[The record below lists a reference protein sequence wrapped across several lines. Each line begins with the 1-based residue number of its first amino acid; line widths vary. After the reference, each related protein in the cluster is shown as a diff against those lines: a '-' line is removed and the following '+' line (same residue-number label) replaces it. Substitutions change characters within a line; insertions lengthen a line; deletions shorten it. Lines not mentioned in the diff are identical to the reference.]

1 MKALRETL
9 KETWH
14 FYKKTLILIAHGSK
28 AYYGWC
34 FLLLAIIIIG
44 FIFYLKQHDVGLIA
58 TNMNDQVSWGLYIA
72 NFTYLVGAAAAAVLL
87 VIPSYVYHFKP
98 IKEIVVLGE
107 LFAASSIVMAILFVM
122 VDLGRLDRV
131 WHMIPF
137 IGSINFPQSLLAW
150 DVLALNGYLFL
161 NLLIPVY
168 LLIKFYYRKEP
179 NWKFIL
185 PFILLSIPMAVAI
198 HTVTAFLYNGLP
210 ARPFWNASILAPRFL
225 ASAFCS
231 GPAIIIIIFQIIR
244 KVSVYN
250 IQIEDEAL
258 FKISELIAYAMFL
271 NLFLLSAELYKEY
284 YSQTVHIA
292 SFKYLF
298 EGLHGHNQLV
308 PWIWA
313 AMAMNVIA
321 FFLFLV
327 PHTRKR
333 LSTLNL
339 GCILIIIGVWIEKG
353 PGFVIPGFVP
363 DPLGEIYVYVPN
375 LLELMVS
382 FGIWA
387 TGLLIFTLLMKVA
400 IPIETGKFCYS
411 KYEKEKTALSFPFN
425 GTSLPPDGFL
435 ITCRT
440 DTTKMVV

>member
-1 MKALRETL
+1 MEKLRETL
-9 KETWH
+9 NETWH
-14 FYKKTLILIAHGSK
+14 FYRRTLTLVATGSK
-28 AYYGWC
+28 LYYAWC
-34 FLLLAIIIIG
+34 FSLMAIIAIG
-44 FIFYLKQHDVGLIA
+44 FLFYVRQHDLGLIA
-58 TNMNDQVSWGLYIA
+58 TNMSDQVSWGLYIA

-122 VDLGRLDRV
+122 VDLGRLDRF
-131 WHMIPF
+131 WHMLPF
-137 IGSINFPQSLLAW
+137 IGLMNFPQSLLAW

-168 LLIKFYYRKEP
+168 LLVKFYYRKEP

-185 PFILLSIPMAVAI
+185 PFILVSIPMAVAI

-244 KVSVYN
+244 KVSVHHLE
-250 IQIEDEAL
+250 IEDKAL

-271 NLFLLSAELYKEY
+271 NLFLLAAEIFKEY

-298 EGLHGHNQLV
+298 EGIHGHKELV
-308 PWIWA
+308 PWIWS
-313 AMAMNVIA
+313 AMTMNVIA
-321 FFLFLV
+321 FIIFLI
-327 PHTRKR
+327 PQTRKR
-333 LSTLNL
+333 LTTLNL
-339 GCILIIIGVWIEKG
+339 GCLLVIVGVWIEKG

-363 DPLGEIYVYVPN
+363 DPLGEIYEYFPN

-400 IPIETGKFCYS
+400 IPIEAAEFSHVSYIEQSFRREEEDHGWRQDSFKKF
-411 KYEKEKTALSFPFN
+411 
-425 GTSLPPDGFL
+425 
-435 ITCRT
+435 
-440 DTTKMVV
+440 

>member
-1 MKALRETL
+1 MEKLREML
-9 KETWH
+9 NETWH
-14 FYKKTLILIAHGSK
+14 FYRRTLTLVAKGSRLYYVWCFSLIAIIVAG
-28 AYYGWC
+28 
-34 FLLLAIIIIG
+34 FL
-44 FIFYLKQHDVGLIA
+44 FYLKQHDLGLIA

-137 IGSINFPQSLLAW
+137 IGSMNFPQSLLAW

-161 NLLIPVY
+161 NLLIPIY
-168 LLIKFYYRKEP
+168 LLVKFYYRKEP

-244 KVSVYN
+244 RVSTAK
-250 IQIEDEAL
+250 IEIEDEAL

-271 NLFLLSAELYKEY
+271 NLFLLSAEVYKEY

-313 AMAMNVIA
+313 AMTMNVIA
-321 FFLFLV
+321 FMIFLI
-327 PHTRKR
+327 PQTRKR
-333 LSTLNL
+333 LVTLNL
-339 GCILIIIGVWIEKG
+339 GCLLVIIGVWIEKG

-363 DPLGEIYVYVPN
+363 DPLGEIHEYIPN
-375 LLELMVS
+375 LLELVVS

-400 IPIETGKFCYS
+400 IPIETGEFSHVSYVERSFRQKEEGQGWGQSSFRKF
-411 KYEKEKTALSFPFN
+411 
-425 GTSLPPDGFL
+425 
-435 ITCRT
+435 
-440 DTTKMVV
+440 

>member
-1 MKALRETL
+1 MEKWQQTL
-9 KETWH
+9 NETWH
-14 FYKKTLILIAHGSK
+14 FYKRTLTLVVKGSK
-28 AYYGWC
+28 LYYAWC
-34 FLLLAIIIIG
+34 FFLLVFIVMG
-44 FIFYLKQHDVGLIA
+44 FLFYMRQHDLGLIA
-58 TNMNDQVSWGLYIA
+58 TKMNDQVSWGLYIA

-122 VDLGRLDRV
+122 VDLGRLDRF
-131 WHMIPF
+131 WHMLPF
-137 IGSINFPQSLLAW
+137 VGRMNFPQSLLAW

-161 NLLIPVY
+161 NLLIPIY
-168 LLIKFYYRKEP
+168 LLVKFYYRKEP

-185 PFILLSIPMAVAI
+185 PFILVSIPMAVAI

-244 KVSVYN
+244 KVSVHH
-250 IQIEDEAL
+250 IEIEDNAL
-258 FKISELIAYAMFL
+258 FKIAELIAYAMFL
-271 NLFLLSAELYKEY
+271 NLFLLSAEIFKEY

-292 SFKYLF
+292 SFRYLF
-298 EGLHGHNQLV
+298 EGLHSHKELV
-308 PWIWA
+308 PWIWS
-313 AMAMNVIA
+313 AMTMNVIA
-321 FFLFLV
+321 FFIFLI
-327 PHTRKR
+327 PQTRKR
-333 LSTLNL
+333 LTSLNL
-339 GCILIIIGVWIEKG
+339 GCLLIIIGVWIEKG

-363 DPLGEIYVYVPN
+363 DPLGEIYEYLPN

-387 TGLLIFTLLMKVA
+387 TGLLIFTFLMKVA
-400 IPIETGKFCYS
+400 IPIEAGEFSHVSYVES
-411 KYEKEKTALSFPFN
+411 SFRRQEEDQAWRRGSF
-425 GTSLPPDGFL
+425 
-435 ITCRT
+435 
-440 DTTKMVV
+440 TKI

>member
-1 MKALRETL
+1 MEKFRETL

-14 FYKKTLILIAHGSK
+14 FYQGTLSLVIKGSK
-28 AYYGWC
+28 AYYAWC
-34 FLLLAIIIIG
+34 FFLLAIIWVG
-44 FIFYLKQHDVGLIA
+44 LFFYLKQHALGLVE
-58 TNMNDQVSWGLYIA
+58 TRMTDQVSWGLYIA
-72 NFTYLVGAAAAAVLL
+72 NFTYLVGMAAAAVLL
-87 VIPSYVYHFKP
+87 VIPSYIYSFKP

-122 VDLGRLDRV
+122 VDLGRLDRF

-137 IGSINFPQSLLAW
+137 IGLMNFPESLLAW
-150 DVLALNGYLFL
+150 DVLVLNGYLFL
-161 NLLIPVY
+161 NLLIPIY
-168 LLIKFYYRKEP
+168 LLVKFYYHKEP

-185 PFILLSIPMAVAI
+185 PFILASIPWAVGI
-198 HTVTAFLYNGLP
+198 HTVTAFLYNGLA

-225 ASAFCS
+225 ASALCS
-231 GPAIIIIIFQIIR
+231 GPAIMIIIFQIIR
-244 KVSVYN
+244 KISD
-250 IQIEDEAL
+250 IKIEDRAL
-258 FKISELIAYAMFL
+258 FKIAELIAYAMFI
-271 NLFLLSAELYKEY
+271 NLFLLTAEIYKEY
-284 YSQTVHIA
+284 YSNTIHIA
-292 SFKYLF
+292 PLKYLF
-298 EGLHGHNQLV
+298 QGLHGHNQLV

-339 GCILIIIGVWIEKG
+339 GCLLIIVGVWIEKG
-353 PGFVIPGFVP
+353 PGFVTPGFVP

-387 TGLLIFTLLMKVA
+387 VGLLVFTLLMKVA
-400 IPIETGKFCYS
+400 IPIETGKFSHVTYVERRS
-411 KYEKEKTALSFPFN
+411 RWEEENQAWRQSSFRKF
-425 GTSLPPDGFL
+425 
-435 ITCRT
+435 
-440 DTTKMVV
+440 

>member
-1 MKALRETL
+1 MEKLQETL
-9 KETWH
+9 NETWH
-14 FYKKTLILIAHGSK
+14 FYKRTLTLVARGSK
-28 AYYGWC
+28 LYYAWC
-34 FLLLAIIIIG
+34 FSLIVIIVAG
-44 FIFYLKQHDVGLIA
+44 FIFYLRQHEVGLIE

-72 NFTYLVGAAAAAVLL
+72 NFTFLVGAAAAAVLL

-122 VDLGRLDRV
+122 VDLGRLDRF
-131 WHMIPF
+131 WHIIPF
-137 IGSINFPQSLLAW
+137 IGLMNFPLSLLAW
-150 DVLALNGYLFL
+150 DVLALNSYLFL
-161 NLLIPVY
+161 NLFIPIY
-168 LLIKFYYRKEP
+168 LLVKFYYRKEP

-185 PFILLSIPMAVAI
+185 PFILVSIPMAVAI

-244 KVSVYN
+244 KVSVQH
-250 IQIEDEAL
+250 IEIEDEAL

-271 NLFLLSAELYKEY
+271 NLFLLSAEIFKEY
-284 YSQTVHIA
+284 YSQTVYIA
-292 SFKYLF
+292 SFRYLF
-298 EGLHGHNQLV
+298 EGLHGHHQLV

-313 AMAMNVIA
+313 AMTMNVIA
-321 FFLFLV
+321 FIIFLI
-327 PHTRKR
+327 PATRKR

-339 GCILIIIGVWIEKG
+339 GCLLIIIGVWIEKG

-363 DPLGEIYVYVPN
+363 DPLGEIFEYLPN

-387 TGLLIFTLLMKVA
+387 TGLFIFTLLMKVA
-400 IPIETGKFCYS
+400 IPIETGKFSYS
-411 KYEKEKTALSFPFN
+411 KYEKEKLAL
-425 GTSLPPDGFL
+425 
-435 ITCRT
+435 
-440 DTTKMVV
+440 

>member
-1 MKALRETL
+1 MTL
-9 KETWH
+9 VVT
-14 FYKKTLILIAHGSK
+14 GSK
-28 AYYGWC
+28 LYYAWC
-34 FLLLAIIIIG
+34 FSLLAIIVTG
-44 FIFYLKQHDVGLIA
+44 LVFYLKQHEVGLIA

-87 VIPSYVYHFKP
+87 VIPSYIYHFKP

-107 LFAASSIVMAILFVM
+107 LFAASAVVMAILFVM
-122 VDLGRLDRV
+122 VDLGRLDRF

-137 IGSINFPQSLLAW
+137 VGSMNFPQSLLAW

-161 NLLIPVY
+161 NLLIPIY
-168 LLIKFYYRKEP
+168 LLVKFYYRKEP

-185 PFILLSIPMAVAI
+185 PFILASIPWAVSI

-244 KVSVYN
+244 KVSRYT
-250 IQIEDEAL
+250 IAIEDEAL
-258 FKISELIAYAMFL
+258 FKISELIAYSMFL

-298 EGLHGHNQLV
+298 EGLHNHKQLV

-313 AMAMNVIA
+313 AMTMNVIA
-321 FFLFLV
+321 FIIFLI
-327 PHTRKR
+327 PATRKR
-333 LSTLNL
+333 LATLNL
-339 GCILIIIGVWIEKG
+339 GCLLIIIGVWIEKG

-363 DPLGEIYVYVPN
+363 DPLGEIHEYLPN
-375 LLELMVS
+375 LVELMVS

-387 TGLLIFTLLMKVA
+387 LGLLIFTLLMKVA
-400 IPIETGKFCYS
+400 IPIETGEFS
-411 KYEKEKTALSFPFN
+411 HVKYVERAFRMDEERQAWKSWK
-425 GTSLPPDGFL
+425 
-435 ITCRT
+435 
-440 DTTKMVV
+440 

>member
-1 MKALRETL
+1 MERLRGTL
-9 KETWH
+9 EETWH
-14 FYKKTLILIAHGSK
+14 FYKRTLALVTQGSK
-28 AYYGWC
+28 LYYAWC
-34 FLLLAIIIIG
+34 LTLLLFIIVG
-44 FIFYLKQHDVGLIA
+44 FLFYLKQHDTGLIA

-107 LFAASSIVMAILFVM
+107 LFAASSIIMAILFVM
-122 VDLGRLDRV
+122 VDLGRLDRF
-131 WHMIPF
+131 WHMLPF
-137 IGSINFPQSLLAW
+137 IGKMNFPQSLLAW

-168 LLIKFYYRKEP
+168 LLVKFYYRKEP
-179 NWKFIL
+179 NWEFIL
-185 PFILLSIPMAVAI
+185 PFILTSIPMAVAI

-244 KVSVYN
+244 KVSRHN
-250 IQIEDEAL
+250 IAIEDEAL

-284 YSQTVHIA
+284 YSQTVHVA

-298 EGLHGHNQLV
+298 EGLHGHKQLV
-308 PWIWA
+308 PWIWS
-313 AMAMNVIA
+313 AMTMNVIA
-321 FFLFLV
+321 FFIFLF
-327 PHTRKR
+327 PQTRKR
-333 LSTLNL
+333 LGTLNL
-339 GCILIIIGVWIEKG
+339 GCLLIIVGVWIEKG
-353 PGFVIPGFVP
+353 PGFIIPGFVP
-363 DPLGEIYVYVPN
+363 DPLGEIHEYIPN

-387 TGLLIFTLLMKVA
+387 LGLLVFTLLMKVA
-400 IPIETGKFCYS
+400 IPIETGEFTHTD
-411 KYEKEKTALSFPFN
+411 YEKGFTASK
-425 GTSLPPDGFL
+425 PD
-435 ITCRT
+435 
-440 DTTKMVV
+440 

>member
-1 MKALRETL
+1 
-9 KETWH
+9 
-14 FYKKTLILIAHGSK
+14 
-28 AYYGWC
+28 
-34 FLLLAIIIIG
+34 
-44 FIFYLKQHDVGLIA
+44 
-58 TNMNDQVSWGLYIA
+58 
-72 NFTYLVGAAAAAVLL
+72 
-87 VIPSYVYHFKP
+87 
-98 IKEIVVLGE
+98 
-107 LFAASSIVMAILFVM
+107 
-122 VDLGRLDRV
+122 
-131 WHMIPF
+131 MIPF
-137 IGSINFPQSLLAW
+137 IGSMNFPASLLAW

-161 NLLIPVY
+161 NILIPVY
-168 LLIKFYYRKEP
+168 LLVKFYYRKEP

-250 IQIEDEAL
+250 IAIEDEAL

-271 NLFLLSAELYKEY
+271 NLFLLSAELFKEY

-298 EGLHGHNQLV
+298 EGLHNHKQLV

-313 AMAMNVIA
+313 AMTMNVIA
-321 FFLFLV
+321 FIIFLI
-327 PHTRKR
+327 PATRKR
-333 LSTLNL
+333 LTTLNL
-339 GCILIIIGVWIEKG
+339 GCLLVIIGVWIEKG

-363 DPLGEIYVYVPN
+363 DPLGEIYEYIPN

-387 TGLLIFTLLMKVA
+387 LGLLIFTLLMKVA
-400 IPIETGKFCYS
+400 IPIETGKFTHTEYEREVIDYKTLS
-411 KYEKEKTALSFPFN
+411 K
-425 GTSLPPDGFL
+425 TSV
-435 ITCRT
+435 
-440 DTTKMVV
+440 K

>member
-1 MKALRETL
+1 MEKWRDILN
-9 KETWH
+9 ETWH
-14 FYKKTLILIAHGSK
+14 FYKRTLTLVVTGSK
-28 AYYGWC
+28 LYYAWC
-34 FLLLAIIIIG
+34 LSLVAIIIIG
-44 FIFYLKQHDVGLIA
+44 FLFYMKQHETGLIA

-122 VDLGRLDRV
+122 VDLGRLDRF
-131 WHMIPF
+131 WHMLPVL
-137 IGSINFPQSLLAW
+137 GSMNFPQSLLAW

-161 NLLIPVY
+161 NLLIPIY
-168 LLIKFYYRKEP
+168 LLVKFYYRKNP

-244 KVSVYN
+244 KVS
-250 IQIEDEAL
+250 IHHIEIEDEAL

-271 NLFLLSAELYKEY
+271 NLFLLSAELFKEY

-313 AMAMNVIA
+313 AMTMNIIA
-321 FFLFLV
+321 FFIFLI
-327 PHTRKR
+327 PQTRKR
-333 LSTLNL
+333 LTTLNL
-339 GCILIIIGVWIEKG
+339 GCLLVIIGVWIEKG

-363 DPLGEIYVYVPN
+363 DPLGEIFEYLPN
-375 LLELMVS
+375 LLELTVS

-400 IPIETGKFCYS
+400 IPIETGAFTHTD
-411 KYEKEKTALSFPFN
+411 YEKGMTAFRS
-425 GTSLPPDGFL
+425 
-435 ITCRT
+435 R
-440 DTTKMVV
+440 

>member
-1 MKALRETL
+1 MEKFQETL
-9 KETWH
+9 HETWH
-14 FYKKTLILIAHGSK
+14 FYRRTLTLVAKGNK
-28 AYYGWC
+28 LYYAWC
-34 FLLLAIIIIG
+34 FSLMAIIVAG
-44 FIFYLKQHDVGLIA
+44 FLSYLKQHDVGLIA

-122 VDLGRLDRV
+122 VDLGRLDRF

-137 IGSINFPQSLLAW
+137 IGLMNFPQSLLAW
-150 DVLALNGYLFL
+150 DVLALNGYLIL
-161 NLLIPVY
+161 NLLIPIY
-168 LLIKFYYRKEP
+168 LLVKFYYRKEP

-244 KVSVYN
+244 KVSTSK
-250 IQIEDEAL
+250 IEIEDEAL

-271 NLFLLSAELYKEY
+271 NLFLLSAEIFKEY

-298 EGLHGHNQLV
+298 EGLHGHKQLV

-313 AMAMNVIA
+313 AMTMNVIA
-321 FFLFLV
+321 FIIFLI
-327 PHTRKR
+327 PQTRKR
-333 LSTLNL
+333 ITTLNF
-339 GCILIIIGVWIEKG
+339 GCLLIIIGVWIEKG

-363 DPLGEIYVYVPN
+363 DPLGEIVQYLPN
-375 LLELMVS
+375 PLELMIS

-400 IPIETGKFCYS
+400 IPIETGKFTHTE
-411 KYEKEKTALSFPFN
+411 YEKEVIASKPY
-425 GTSLPPDGFL
+425 
-435 ITCRT
+435 
-440 DTTKMVV
+440 

>member
-1 MKALRETL
+1 MDKLRETL

-14 FYKKTLILIAHGSK
+14 FYRKTLILVGKGSN
-28 AYYGWC
+28 AYYAWC
-34 FLLLAIIIIG
+34 FLLLVVMTAG
-44 FIFYLKQHDVGLIA
+44 FISYLEQHDIGLFA

-72 NFTYLVGAAAAAVLL
+72 NFTYLVGMAAAAVLL
-87 VIPSYVYHFKP
+87 VIPAYIYQFKP

-122 VDLGRLDRV
+122 VDLGRLDRF
-131 WHMIPF
+131 WHMLPM
-137 IGSINFPQSLLAW
+137 IGKMNFPDSLLAW

-161 NLLIPVY
+161 NILIPVY
-168 LLIKFYYRKEP
+168 LLVKFYYRKEP

-185 PFILLSIPMAVAI
+185 PFILISIPWAVGI

-244 KVSVYN
+244 KVSA
-250 IQIEDEAL
+250 IKIEDSAL
-258 FKISELIAYAMFL
+258 FKIAELIAYAMFL
-271 NLFLLSAELYKEY
+271 NLFLLSSELYKEY
-284 YSQTVHIA
+284 YSNSVHIA

-298 EGLHGHNQLV
+298 GGLHGHNLLV
-308 PWIWA
+308 PWIWS

-321 FFLFLV
+321 FFIFLI
-327 PHTRKR
+327 PTLRKR
-333 LSTLNL
+333 MATLNL
-339 GCILIIIGVWIEKG
+339 GCLFVIVGVWIEKG

-363 DPLGEIYVYVPN
+363 DPLGEIHEYIPN

-387 TGLLIFTLLMKVA
+387 LGLLIFTFLMKVA
-400 IPIETGKFCYS
+400 IPIVTGEFTHTE
-411 KYEKEKTALSFPFN
+411 YEKEVTAL
-425 GTSLPPDGFL
+425 
-435 ITCRT
+435 RHR
-440 DTTKMVV
+440 

>member
-1 MKALRETL
+1 MDKLRETL
-9 KETWH
+9 TETWH
-14 FYKKTLILIAHGSK
+14 FYRKTLILVGKGSS
-28 AYYGWC
+28 AYYAWC
-34 FLLLAIIIIG
+34 FLLLVVTIAG
-44 FIFYLKQHDVGLIA
+44 FISYLEQHDIGLFA

-72 NFTYLVGAAAAAVLL
+72 NFTYLVGMAAAAALL
-87 VIPSYVYHFKP
+87 VVPSYIYHFKP

-122 VDLGRLDRV
+122 VDLGRLDRF
-131 WHMIPF
+131 WHMLPF
-137 IGSINFPQSLLAW
+137 IGKMNFPDSLLAW

-161 NLLIPVY
+161 NILIPVY
-168 LLIKFYYRKEP
+168 LLVKFYYRKEP

-185 PFILLSIPMAVAI
+185 PFILISIPWAVGI

-244 KVSVYN
+244 RVSHIKV
-250 IQIEDEAL
+250 EDEAL
-258 FKISELIAYAMFL
+258 FKIAELIAYAMFL
-271 NLFLLSAELYKEY
+271 NLFLLSSELYKEY
-284 YSQTVHIA
+284 YSNSVHIA

-298 EGLHGHNQLV
+298 GGLHGHNLLV
-308 PWIWA
+308 PWIWS

-321 FFLFLV
+321 FFIFLI
-327 PHTRKR
+327 PTLRKR
-333 LSTLNL
+333 LATLNL
-339 GCILIIIGVWIEKG
+339 GCLFVIVGVWIEKG

-363 DPLGEIYVYVPN
+363 DPLGEIHEYLPN

-387 TGLLIFTLLMKVA
+387 VGLLVFTLLMKVA
-400 IPIETGKFCYS
+400 IPIVSGEFS
-411 KYEKEKTALSFPFN
+411 HAKYIEEKPAFRS
-425 GTSLPPDGFL
+425 
-435 ITCRT
+435 R
-440 DTTKMVV
+440 